1 MTPIEIFTIGKGL
14 WELYETIIE
23 DDGNKKPETNEQ
35 DRNTNDPPG
44 SWSYFGIDEFRC
56 PCCNRNHISND
67 LVNRLDRARKLAG
80 VPFRINSGYR
90 CKSYNSSPR
99 IGGKPRSAHLKGFA
113 VDIHAPT
120 GSLKGVIL
128 PSLYAVGIK
137 RVGLYKT
144 FIHADIDDN
153 LPKPMVF
160 GEGI

>member
-1 MTPIEIFTIGKGL
+1 MTPLEILSLGKGL
-14 WELYETIIE
+14 WDLYETITK
-23 DDGNKKPETNEQ
+23 DDGDKKPKTNKS
-35 DRNTNDPPG
+35 DRNTNDTSRG
-44 SWSYFGIDEFRC
+44 WTYFELNEFCC
-56 PCCNRNHISND
+56 PCCNRNNISHD
-67 LVNRLDRARKLAG
+67 LVNRLDRARKLSG

-90 CKSYNSSPR
+90 CQSYNSSSR
-99 IGGKPRSAHLKGFA
+99 IKGKPRSAHLKGFA

-137 RVGLYKT
+137 RVGIYKT

-160 GEGI
+160 GDGI

>member
-1 MTPIEIFTIGKGL
+1 MTPLEILSLGKGL
-14 WELYETIIE
+14 WDLYETITE
-23 DDGNKKPETNEQ
+23 DDGNKESKTNQ
-35 DRNTNDPPG
+35 PDRDTNDPTG
-44 SWSYFGIDEFRC
+44 SWSYFKLDEFCC
-56 PCCNRNHISND
+56 PCCNRNNISHD
-67 LVNRLDRARKLAG
+67 LVNRLDRARQLAG

-90 CKSYNSSPR
+90 CHSYNSSPR
-99 IGGKPRSAHLKGFA
+99 IKGKPRSAHLKGLA
-113 VDIHAPT
+113 VDIHCPT

-137 RVGLYKT
+137 RVGIYKT

>member
-1 MTPIEIFTIGKGL
+1 MTPIEILSLGKGL
-14 WELYETIIE
+14 WDLYETITE
-23 DDGNKKPETNEQ
+23 NDRDKKPKTNEP
-35 DRNTNDPPG
+35 DRNTNDNPG
-44 SWSYFGIDEFRC
+44 GWTYFEINEFRC
-56 PCCNRNHISND
+56 PCCNGNNISHD

-90 CKSYNSSPR
+90 CQSHNSSPR
-99 IGGKPRSAHLKGFA
+99 VKGKPRSSHLKGLA
-113 VDIHAPT
+113 VDIHCPS

-137 RVGLYKT
+137 RVGIYKT

-160 GEGI
+160 GEKI